1 MIRIKQ
7 IALGNDAEA
16 YIQSGFTDG
25 LNIIS
30 SGENHVGKTLIMQ
43 AMMFALGSEPMFPA
57 SLRYQEYAYII
68 DVEINGRIVS
78 ILRNCSSF
86 VVKDGDAIEPLET
99 VADFDQYWSDHFM
112 PLPSIVKDGKERM
125 VPSALFEQMAFM
137 PQAKRNTARIYG
149 GYYNKADFME
159 MVYSLAGFAGRTLD
173 SKALNKIK
181 ERKKALQSRR
191 KELTKQAKQLKNP
204 GTALAIVSPTSD
216 REEKARI
223 ISELDEIRDGIVS
236 LQNRRNHIL
245 TRMKKNEAVL
255 HELNSLNRE
264 ISCGALECLNCH
276 SHDIGYRMDKA
287 DFVFD
292 LTTTD
297 MRKQILRSLK
307 ERIDGQRDES
317 SSLDSEIREL
327 QKRFNTIADAREITL
342 EDIFACR
349 ENYVSLEDVDAE
361 LTAVADELDE
371 IEQAIQANSQAD
383 AETKES
389 RKELRGTL
397 LTTMNRVRRTLG
409 AEDSAP
415 DYADLF
421 TSENSPYSGS
431 EATEFLMARMYALV
445 KHLRHQMPIL
455 VDSFRAEELSTGR
468 EEKLLPFFMELDNQV
483 ILTATLKEQ
492 EAGKYRNIDGV
503 NDIDLTGYAPNKLLS
518 HTYCDAFKAKVEE
531 FGIKL
536 N

>member
-7 IALGNDAEA
+7 IALGNAMEA
-16 YIQSGFTDG
+16 YIQSGFTNG

-30 SGENHVGKTLIMQ
+30 SGENHVGKTVIMQ

-57 SLRYQEYAYII
+57 SLRYQEYVYII
-68 DVEINGRIVS
+68 DAEVNGRSVS
-78 ILRNCSSF
+78 ILRNGSTF
-86 VVKDGDAIEPLET
+86 VVKDGDVIAPLET
-99 VADFDQYWSDHFM
+99 VGDFDQYWSDHFLA
-112 PLPSIVKDGKERM
+112 LPSIVKDGKERM
-125 VPSALFEQMAFM
+125 VPAALFEQMAFM

-149 GYYNKADFME
+149 GYYNKADFIE
-159 MVYSLAGFAGRTLD
+159 MIYSLAGLSGRALD
-173 SKALNKIK
+173 SKSLNKIK

-191 KELTKQAKQLKNP
+191 SELSKLAKHLKSP
-204 GTALAIVSPTSD
+204 GTSLAVVSPTSD

-223 ISELDEIRDGIVS
+223 ILELDEIRDAIVS
-236 LQNRRNHIL
+236 LRNRRNHVL

-255 HELNSLNRE
+255 RELNSLNRE

-276 SHDIGYRMDKA
+276 SHDIGYRMDGA

-292 LTTTD
+292 LTTAD
-297 MRKQILRSLK
+297 MRQQILRSLQ

-317 SSLDSEIREL
+317 GTLDFEIREL
-327 QKRFNTIADAREITL
+327 QKRFNALADTREITL

-361 LTAVADELDE
+361 LTAVVDELTE
-371 IEQAIQANSQAD
+371 IEQTIQANSQAD
-383 AETKES
+383 AETKEN
-389 RKELRGTL
+389 RKELKEAL
-397 LTTMNRVRRTLG
+397 LSTMNEVRRTLG
-409 AEDSAP
+409 AEDNVP

-431 EATEFLMARMYALV
+431 EATEFLMARIYALV
-445 KHLRHQMPIL
+445 KHLHHQMPIL

-468 EEKLLPFFMELDNQV
+468 EEKLLPFFNELDNQV

-492 EAGKYRNIDGV
+492 EAGKYHNIDGV
-503 NDIDLTGYAPNKLLS
+503 NDIDLTGYLPNRLLS
-518 HTYCDAFKAKVEE
+518 PTYCDAFKTKVEE
-531 FGIKL
+531 FGVRL

>member
-7 IALGNDAEA
+7 IALGNAAEA
-16 YIQSGFTDG
+16 YIQSGFADG

-57 SLRYQEYAYII
+57 SLRYQEYVYII
-68 DVEINGRIVS
+68 DVEINGRNVS
-78 ILRNCSSF
+78 ILRNGSAF
-86 VVKDGDAIEPLET
+86 VVKDDDGIEPLET
-99 VADFDQYWSDHFM
+99 VGDFDQYWSDYFLS
-112 PLPSIVKDGKERM
+112 LPSIVKDGKERM
-125 VPSALFEQMAFM
+125 VSAALFEQMAFM

-159 MVYSLAGFAGRTLD
+159 MVYSLAGFSGRTLD

-181 ERKKALQSRR
+181 ERRKALQSRR
-191 KELTKQAKQLKNP
+191 KELSKQAKKLKIP
-204 GTALAIVSPTSD
+204 GTSLAVVSPTSD

-223 ISELDEIRDGIVS
+223 ISELDEIRDAIVT
-236 LQNRRNHIL
+236 LQNRRSHIL

-255 HELNSLNRE
+255 HELNSLNKE
-264 ISCGALECLNCH
+264 ITCGALECLNCH
-276 SHDIGYRMDKA
+276 SRDIGYRMDKA

-297 MRKQILRSLK
+297 MRQQILRSLR
-307 ERIDGQRDES
+307 ERIDGQRSES
-317 SSLDSEIREL
+317 GSLDSEIREL
-327 QKRFNTIADAREITL
+327 QKRFNTLADTREITL

-361 LTAVADELDE
+361 LTAIADELDE
-371 IEQAIQANSQAD
+371 IEQTIQANKQAD
-383 AETKES
+383 AETKEG
-389 RKELRGTL
+389 RKELKGSL
-397 LTTMNRVRRTLG
+397 LSTMNRVRRTLG
-409 AEDSAP
+409 DEDNAP

-431 EATEFLMARMYALV
+431 EATEFLMARIYALV

-468 EEKLLPFFMELDNQV
+468 EEKLLPFFEELDNQV

-492 EAGKYRNIDGV
+492 EAGKYHNIDGI
-503 NDIDLTGYAPNKLLS
+503 NDIDLTGYTPNKLLS
-518 HTYCDAFKAKVEE
+518 PTYCDVFKAKIEE